1 MTYNIKFSILGVV
14 LLFFIGAPS
23 ILAQSSIGK
32 FTNENASVLLDFNP
46 DETRGIILPW
56 VTALPQGNNLVGG
69 TLLFDAQEK
78 KVKYFKAGS
87 ESQWVD
93 LSVKT
98 GEVPTQAGLQENTSF
113 QNVIIGNTQ
122 SDADGVLVLEST
134 QRAMVLPKVK
144 SPHLNMLSPSPGTIA
159 YDTDSKMLCI
169 FDGKQWSFWKA
180 N

>member
-1 MTYNIKFSILGVV
+1 MTYNIKYSILGVV
-14 LLFFIGAPS
+14 LLFFIAAPS
-23 ILAQSSIGK
+23 TLGQSSIGK
-32 FTNENASVLLDFNP
+32 FTNENASVLLDFNLG
-46 DETRGIILPW
+46 ETRGIILPW
-56 VTALPQGNNLVGG
+56 VTALPQGNKLVGG

-98 GEVPTQAGLQENTSF
+98 GEVPTQGGLQENSNF
-113 QNVIIGNTQ
+113 QNVIMGNTQ

-134 QRAMVLPKVK
+134 QRALVLPKVK

-159 YDTDSKMLCI
+159 YDTESKMLCI